1 MRNSNV
7 ALVIVVVLLLLS
19 HTHTHTR
26 QGEDT
31 ACVQMGGLC
40 LAGIPTHTHTHIYVL
55 PEELINL
62 HNCSFMSFVVEEEI
76 GFVVHCF
83 SREVG
88 AIDTVNA
95 ATAATSLSFT
105 PSLRSFLPSPK

>member
-7 ALVIVVVLLLLS
+7 ALVIVVVLLLS
-19 HTHTHTR
+19 HTHTR

-40 LAGIPTHTHTHIYVL
+40 LAGIPTHTHIYVL
-55 PEELINL
+55 PGELIHL

-88 AIDTVNA
+88 AINTVNA